1 MAGLAHELL
10 ADLRNVLL
18 DCGPLASA
26 SDLRA
31 VFVDQRIK
39 PWRDNLPDAS
49 STTSRMDVVISYLID
64 RRNRGGENALLLF
77 LQVLRDRAN
86 KEEACYDE
94 LVAMV
99 ERLGEALDQF
109 GAAASPQPISQTPSG
124 SVDLVRLHENLAHY
138 FSAEDLQTLCFG
150 LNVDFDDLPGEGKR
164 AKARELV
171 MYMERRGRTADLIS
185 RAKKDRPHVSW

>member
-26 SDLRA
+26 SDLRT

-49 STTSRMDVVISYLID
+49 STTSRMDIVISYLID

-77 LQVLRDRAN
+77 IQVLRDRAN

-94 LVAMV
+94 LVAMA
-99 ERLGEALDQF
+99 ERLEEALAQP
-109 GAAASPQPISQTPSG
+109 GAAASPQLISQTPPG
-124 SVDLVRLHENLAHY
+124 SVDLVRLHENLAQY

-150 LNVDFDDLPGEGKR
+150 LNVDFDDLPGEGKG

-171 MYMERRGRTADLIS
+171 MYMERRGHTADLI
-185 RAKKDRPHVSW
+185 AKARKERPHISW

>member
-1 MAGLAHELL
+1 MVGLAHELL

-18 DCGPLASA
+18 DCGPFVST

-64 RRNRGGENALLLF
+64 RHNRSGENALLLF
-77 LQVLRDRAN
+77 VQVLRDRAN
-86 KEEACYDE
+86 KEETCYDE
-94 LVAMV
+94 LAAMV
-99 ERLGEALDQF
+99 ERLGGSLDQTS
-109 GAAASPQPISQTPSG
+109 APPQPSPPTLSG
-124 SVDLVRLHENLAHY
+124 PVDLVCLHENLVQY
-138 FSAEDLQTLCFG
+138 FSIEDLQTLCFG
-150 LNVDFDDLPGEGKR
+150 LNVDFDDLPGEGKG

-171 MYMERRGRTADLIS
+171 TYMERRGRTADLI
-185 RAKKDRPHVSW
+185 AKARKERPHISW